1 MTGIIIVDY
10 NHDVYDRLSQ
20 KLKQNDIIVLGKASN
35 AEDAYRIFVEK
46 KPDIVILGI
55 LMSLPQGSQIIKKMK
70 KKNPDVKIIIMS
82 SKVDYDFK
90 TEDVSAVLRIP
101 YDFFELLKVITN
113 FRAV

>member
-10 NHDVYDRLSQ
+10 NRDVCDTFSQ
-20 KLKQNDIIVLGKASN
+20 ILKQNDIIVLGKASN

-55 LMSLPQGSQIIKKMK
+55 LMSIPQGSQFIKKIK
-70 KKNPDVKIIIMS
+70 KKNPDAKIIIMS

-90 TEDVSAVLRIP
+90 TGDVSAVLRIP
-101 YDFFELLKVITN
+101 YDFFELLKEINN